1 MARQTAHSR
10 RTKRIR
16 KSRAPMTASAPSSLT
31 RSEELI
37 MEMMEALSPSD
48 PRYQVL
54 EAALAFKASWVIL
67 AEHLNNVLIN
77 KMHTAWGYK
86 DFGEYCKKEV
96 RITSATAKKMVKS
109 YQWIDQEAPELIER
123 TTEGRVKPIR
133 EIPDY
138 RTLGVLADAR
148 KALEAERVD
157 SKSYHS
163 LKESALSGAVTPSEL
178 RKELKAQLPPPA
190 APSTSIQRDRSL
202 RRALTTALKT
212 LEYLREWDG
221 SDDLLVQAENLRKQ
235 ISDQLPA
242 KNND

>member
-1 MARQTAHSR
+1 MGRQSGKVGRA
-10 RTKRIR
+10 KKVR
-16 KSRAPMTASAPSSLT
+16 KSRAPMSATSSTSLT

-67 AEHLNNVLIN
+67 AEHLNNVLAN
-77 KMHTAWGYK
+77 KMHLAWGYK
-86 DFGEYCKKEV
+86 DFGDYCKKEV
-96 RITSATAKKMVKS
+96 RVTSATAKKMVKS

-123 TTEGRVKPIR
+123 TTEGQWKPVR

-148 KALEAERVD
+148 KALEADRVD
-157 SKSYHS
+157 SKSYHE
-163 LKESALSGAVTPSEL
+163 LKESALSGSVSPSEL
-178 RKELKAQLPPPA
+178 RKELKAKLPPPA
-190 APSTSIQRDRSL
+190 APATSMQRDRSL
-202 RRALTTALKT
+202 RRALTTAVKT

-221 SDDLLVQAENLRKQ
+221 SDELLMHAENLRKQ

-242 KNND
+242 KTDS